1 MQWAIVL
8 FLIRSRFYVLC
19 YTVSDV
25 GERPDAPHHLDE
37 RNGFLC
43 CMAGNFGEV
52 ALIVPIKI
60 PDHLPATEILQSE
73 HIFVMPE
80 ERAFA
85 QDIRPLR
92 ILILNL
98 MPRKEVTET
107 QLLRLLGNSP
117 LQVEVTLL
125 RMRSHVA
132 KNTSQEHLAA
142 FYRTFEDVRHDAY
155 DGMIITGAPVEQLA
169 FEEVNYWNELCEIL
183 DWTQS
188 SVTSTLHICW
198 AAQAALYRHYGLPKH
213 ALPDKLFGVFE
224 HTVDVRCNLTRGFD
238 DEFLVPHSRHTEFR
252 IDEVR
257 HIDGLDI
264 LAQSN
269 EAGAYLV
276 ATPDARQIYVTG
288 HPEYDHITLGEE
300 YQRDVEKGLDIPV
313 PKNYYPNDDPARL
326 PKNLWR
332 SHANLLFANW
342 LNYCVY
348 QETPYDLSGRI
359 RPEVAQL

>member
-1 MQWAIVL
+1 M
-8 FLIRSRFYVLC
+8 
-19 YTVSDV
+19 
-25 GERPDAPHHLDE
+25 
-37 RNGFLC
+37 
-43 CMAGNFGEV
+43 
-52 ALIVPIKI
+52 PIKI

-132 KNTSQEHLAA
+132 KNTSEEHLTT
-142 FYRTFEDVRHDAY
+142 FYRTFEDVRRDAY
-155 DGMIITGAPVEQLA
+155 DGMIITGAPVEQMA
-169 FEEVNYWNELCEIL
+169 FEEVNYWPELCEIL
-183 DWTQS
+183 DWTRS
-188 SVTSTLHICW
+188 SVTSTMHICW
-198 AAQAALYRHYGLPKH
+198 AAQAALYRHYGLQKY
-213 ALPDKLFGVFE
+213 ALGGKVFGVFE
-224 HTVDVRCNLTRGFD
+224 HTVNVRCNLTRGFD
-238 DEFLVPHSRHTEFR
+238 DVFLVPHSRHTEIR
-252 IDEVR
+252 REDVQGIG
-257 HIDGLDI
+257 GLDI
-264 LAQSN
+264 LAESN
-269 EAGAYLV
+269 EAGVYLL

-288 HPEYDHITLGEE
+288 HPEYDNITLAEE
-300 YQRDVEKGLDIPV
+300 YRRDVEKGLDISV
-313 PKNYYPNDDPARL
+313 PKHYFPNDDPNQEPA
-326 PKNLWR
+326 NLWR

-359 RPEVAQL
+359 RDEALHL